1 MVVIRSNGSLPAHS
15 KTTALFSMIPG
26 RLGIPEPFTG
36 VDTLEKLDPQLQP
49 EELEYLRHIQ
59 EEPGCF
65 AEGRRNV
72 EGSTKCSF
80 KTAS

>member
-1 MVVIRSNGSLPAHS
+1 MAASQAHS

-49 EELEYLRHIQ
+49 EELEVRVLETVFRKNLGAALSAG
-59 EEPGCF
+59 ETWKE
-65 AEGRRNV
+65 AL
-72 EGSTKCSF
+72 KCSF